1 MHIQDAKFV
10 SQLLSE
16 KASEMQTVIPYKTTK
31 RGEPPIHSEPT
42 TFSSSTDPQ
51 CKRSIIHV
59 LAHADRNDDHPAVT
73 ELTIPSCSG
82 FHASLN
88 VEHGKSKAYFH
99 MSYNQSPIKS
109 VIKLNDIMNKFTN
122 IITVKHMPF
131 AFLVGDL
138 PVHVLVTLLKAE
150 NSVRYHKWKA
160 MKKESFLLIP
170 PDTDSLRQQFIQANY
185 LTHLVL
191 HPLLKKHPSPIGH
204 GWELMD
210 GNCCPVRHHTYPA
223 LPTHLPTLYTW
234 RQQKKSE
241 EDKHEENDE
250 EQEEGEDDSEQNE
263 EEWSDLN

>member
-1 MHIQDAKFV
+1 MPNLCHNY
-10 SQLLSE
+10 S
-16 KASEMQTVIPYKTTK
+16 SEMQTLIPYKTTK
-31 RGEPPIHSEPT
+31 CVSALSLLHSHQVQIHSANEAL
-42 TFSSSTDPQ
+42 FMFWFVQ
-51 CKRSIIHV
+51 
-59 LAHADRNDDHPAVT
+59 T
-73 ELTIPSCSG
+73 EMVIALLLLSRLFLCYVC
-82 FHASLN
+82 SLN

-99 MSYNQSPIKS
+99 MSYNQSSNKS
-109 VIKLNDIMNKFTN
+109 IINDIMNKFTN
-122 IITVKHMPF
+122 IITVRHMPF

-138 PVHVLVTLLKAE
+138 PVYVLVTLLKAE
-150 NSVRYHKWKA
+150 NSVRYDKWKA
-160 MKKESFLLIP
+160 MKKESFLLVP
-170 PDTDSLRQQFIQANY
+170 PDTDCLPQHFIQANY
-185 LTHLVL
+185 LMHLVL